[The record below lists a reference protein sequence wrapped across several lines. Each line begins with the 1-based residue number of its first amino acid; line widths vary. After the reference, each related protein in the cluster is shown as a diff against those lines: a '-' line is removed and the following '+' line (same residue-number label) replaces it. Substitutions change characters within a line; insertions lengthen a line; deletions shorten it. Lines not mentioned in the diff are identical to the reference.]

1 MSRFRRKSQPA
12 AFWESDSEQLV
23 GEGPED
29 KYSEREYSGSDE
41 QSVLVQVGIIIG
53 ILALLGLCIAAVV
66 GIYSIKND
74 IGDDD
79 CIMIVKGRGR
89 GRGRD
94 DDDDCPVVEPCP
106 ECENCALRN
115 VQPQCRQF
123 DPNSPPPNWP
133 GFIPGLEWNTRGNLP
148 IERLCTL
155 TPPLININAN
165 ASLYAYQQQSIP
177 NEPQYGPGVGG
188 QKVIYIDVR
197 TPEEIYWVGVPT
209 QANSVTLKTS
219 QVLIPDFFI
228 TRLVNTGAG
237 SPEAIEFTV
246 GGVPHS
252 YAPSEIA
259 SISMSDI
266 VYNVPVEY
274 VDANTGVKTLN
285 PLWGKQADA
294 ILRETGADRIIFYCR
309 SGQRSSIGCYYEFCP
324 FEQLFPGILGG
335 QMFAFEVES
344 AIENGRGGF
353 QGTDY
358 SNTFNGYRGY
368 PERYTVDSSV
378 SPSAAFMDA
387 GLPMDTGKLP
397 ITVTVQ
403 PSTGATL
410 SIDSI
415 PVPSW
420 AESQP

>member
-12 AFWESDSEQLV
+12 AFWESDNEQLV
-23 GEGPED
+23 GPDMNGNQGSYND
-29 KYSEREYSGSDE
+29 REYSGSDE
-41 QSVLVQVGIIIG
+41 QSTLVQVGIIIG
-53 ILALLGLCIAAVV
+53 ILALLGLGIAAVV
-66 GIYSIKND
+66 GIYSIKSD

-79 CIMIVKGRGR
+79 CIMIVKGG
-89 GRGRD
+89 
-94 DDDDCPVVEPCP
+94 PPTPPCE
-106 ECENCALRN
+106 ECEVCEEC
-115 VQPQCRQF
+115 VDCYPQPQCRQF
-123 DPNSPPPNWP
+123 DPNNPPPGWP
-133 GFIPGLEWNTRGNLP
+133 GFIPGLEWHTRGSLP
-148 IERLCTL
+148 IDRLCTL

-165 ASLYAYQQQSIP
+165 ASMYAYQQQSIP

-197 TPEEIYWVGVPT
+197 TFDETHWVGAPT
-209 QANSVTLKTS
+209 QANSVTLQTS
-219 QVLIPDFFI
+219 QVLIPDYFI
-228 TRLVNTGAG
+228 THLVNTGAG
-237 SPEAIEFTV
+237 NAEAIEFTV

-266 VYNVPVEY
+266 TYTVPVEF
-274 VDANTGVKTLN
+274 VDAKTGIKTLN
-285 PLWGKQADA
+285 PLFGKEVDA
-294 ILRETGADRIIFYCR
+294 IIRETNPDRIIFFCR

-324 FEQLFPGILGG
+324 FEQLFPRILGG
-335 QMFAFEVES
+335 QAFAFEVES
-344 AIENGRGGF
+344 AVQNGRGGF

-358 SNTFNGYRGY
+358 SNSFNGYRGY
-368 PERYTVDSSV
+368 PNRYTDDSSI

-387 GLPMDTGKLP
+387 GLPMDTGLIPK
-397 ITVTVQ
+397 TVTVQ